1 MRQSLRSLTKTP
13 GFTIVALITLAL
25 GIGANTAIFSVVNG
39 VLLRP
44 LPYPNADRI
53 VQVWS
58 TSAAEPKG
66 AQDPPGFLEL
76 QAGNRTLERLAG
88 YREDAL
94 NISATGTEPVRETG
108 ALVTID
114 YFDVFGTAAAM
125 GRTFSRAADS
135 QSNEPLAVISSHTWQ
150 KSMASDPAAI
160 GRRLRING
168 IAHTVIGIM
177 PASFDYPEGARAWL
191 LSPKPVPVPPLD
203 VTGDLLTQR
212 SVRYFN
218 AVGRLKPGVTVEQ
231 AQQDLALIA
240 DDAAKKYPKE
250 NAGVGVLVQSLHERI
265 VGDVQQALLI
275 LFGAVGVV
283 LLIAC
288 ANVASL
294 LLARASGRQR
304 ELAIR
309 AALGASRGR
318 LVRQLAGESLLLA
331 LGGGSLGLLTAGWA
345 VALLVAIIP
354 EGVPRVGEIG
364 IDGRVAA
371 ASIAISLIS
380 ALLFGLVPSLQAS
393 RADASAVLRESG
405 DRASTSGRKRA
416 RTRAMLVIIEIAL
429 TLVLL
434 VSAGLLANSF
444 LRLQN
449 VNPGFAA
456 DRITLVQFPLPQGRY
471 PDGKQQA
478 AFYQQLL
485 DRLATRGEIQMA
497 ALTFPSPLQGQN
509 ASGSFDI
516 EGRPTGNRNDRPR
529 AALGTISPDYFKT
542 MGIPLLAGR
551 DFTTR
556 DREPA
561 PAPIIINAAM
571 ARKYWPGENA
581 LGKRIRFDDTK
592 DEWMTV
598 VGVAGDSRN
607 VGLDSEPT
615 PLMYI
620 PYPYFTLPFMS
631 LVARS
636 PGGPGAVASA
646 VRAEV
651 HALDPELPIDT
662 AQPMQEI
669 VSNSVAEP
677 RFRTML
683 LGGFALTALVLA
695 AVGVY
700 GLISFSVAQRTRE
713 IGIRVALG
721 ARPAQVTR
729 PIVREGLTLALI
741 GIALGLAG
749 AAFATRLLSALLF
762 GVEATDPLTFAGVAV
777 LLLAVALLA
786 SYLPSRRALRVDPL
800 TALRT
805 D

>member
-1 MRQSLRSLTKTP
+1 MKQALRSLAKTP
-13 GFTIVALITLAL
+13 GFTIVALVTLTL

-44 LPYPNADRI
+44 LPYPAADRI

-58 TSAAEPKG
+58 TSTFEPRG
-66 AQDPPGFLEL
+66 AQAAPDFLEL
-76 QAGNRTLERLAG
+76 QRGNRTLERLAG

-94 NISATGTEPVRETG
+94 NISVTGSDPVRETG
-108 ALVTID
+108 ALVTLD
-114 YFDVFGTAAAM
+114 YFDVLATPAAF

-135 QSNEPLAVISSHTWQ
+135 RSNEPLAVISYKTWL
-150 KSMASDPAAI
+150 KSMASDPGAV

-168 IAHTVIGIM
+168 IPHTVVGIM
-177 PASFDYPEGARAWL
+177 PDSFDYPEGARAWL
-191 LSPKPVPVPPLD
+191 LSPKPVPLPPMD
-203 VTGDLLTQR
+203 ITGDLLDAR
-212 SVRYFN
+212 AVRYFF
-218 AVGRLKPGVTVEQ
+218 AIGRLKPGATIGQ
-231 AQQDLALIA
+231 AQQDLAAIA
-240 DDAAKKYPKE
+240 ADAAKRLPE
-250 NAGVGVLVQSLHERI
+250 TNAGTGVLVQGLHERI

-304 ELAIR
+304 ELGIR

-331 LGGGSLGLLTAGWA
+331 VGGGALGLLTAGWA
-345 VALLVAIIP
+345 VALLIAIIP
-354 EGVPRVGEIG
+354 EGVPRVEQIG
-364 IDGRVAA
+364 IDARVAA
-371 ASIAISLIS
+371 ASILISLLS

-393 RADASAVLRESG
+393 RADASSVLRESG
-405 DRASTSGRKRA
+405 DRASTAGRKRA
-416 RTRAMLVIIEIAL
+416 RTRAALVIVEIAL

-434 VSAGLLANSF
+434 VSAGLLVNSF

-449 VNPGFAA
+449 IESGFAA
-456 DRITLVQFPLPQGRY
+456 DQVTLVGFPLPQGRY
-471 PDGKQQA
+471 PDGKRQA

-485 DRLATRGEIQMA
+485 DRLARRGEIQIA
-497 ALTFPSPLQGQN
+497 AMTFPSPLEGQN
-509 ASGSFDI
+509 ASGSFEV
-516 EGRPTGNRNDRPR
+516 EGHPAANRNQRSR
-529 AALGTISPDYFKT
+529 AALSSISPDYLKT
-542 MGIPLLAGR
+542 MGIPLLTGR
-551 DFTTR
+551 HFTEH
-556 DREPA
+556 DHDPA
-561 PAPIIINAAM
+561 PAVIIINAAM

-581 LGKRIRFDDTK
+581 IGKRIRFDETK
-592 DEWMTV
+592 DQWMTI
-598 VGVAGDSRN
+598 VGICADSRN
-607 VGLDSEPT
+607 MGLDSDPG
-615 PLMYI
+615 PLLYM
-620 PYPYFTLPFMS
+620 PYPYFTLPFMT

-636 PGGPGAVASA
+636 PGGVAAVASA

-651 HALDPELPIDT
+651 HALDPELPIDS
-662 AQPMQEI
+662 ARPMNEV
-669 VSNSVAEP
+669 VSTSVAEP

-683 LGGFALTALVLA
+683 LGGFAVTALVLA

-721 ARPAQVTR
+721 ARPAQVMA
-729 PIVREGLTLALI
+729 PIVREGMTLAAI
-741 GIALGLAG
+741 GVGLGLVG
-749 AAFATRLLSALLF
+749 AVFATRLLSTLLF
-762 GVEATDPLTFAGVAV
+762 GVKPNDPLTFGGVAA
-777 LLLAVALLA
+777 LMFGVALLA